1 MRSPIY
7 SHRHYQQGV
16 ALITVL
22 LVMAIATV
30 IASEVVSRLNF
41 HIQRTQ
47 NQQIQAQAYQY
58 ALGGEELVRQILFD
72 DHKNSQHDHHEE
84 KWAKLKPVYEFDQG
98 QLKIQLLDL
107 HSRLNINNL
116 LTDDGTLNE
125 IAYQQFLQLFSELSI
140 EPELLNTLVDWL
152 DKDITPRGFNS
163 EDDGYLALERPYR
176 TANRALAHLSE
187 LTLLQGWKQSHI
199 DQLAPFIT
207 VLPVATHINVNTAS
221 ATVLA
226 TLAEQLTTLNSAALV
241 TSQAGGG
248 FDTMNEFLAHDS
260 LAGIE
265 IDASALN
272 VHSEYFIAYVESTFA
287 DRTVWLQSLLHRDK
301 DSGEIKL
308 VSRDRSSHFL
318 WPKADRN
325 KDT

>member
-1 MRSPIY
+1 MRPPIY
-7 SHRHYQQGV
+7 SFRLYQQGV

-22 LVMAIATV
+22 LVMAVATV

-58 ALGGEELVRQILFD
+58 ALGGEELVRQILFE
-72 DHKNSQHDHHEE
+72 DHKNSQYDHLEE
-84 KWAKLKPVYEFDQG
+84 KWTKLQPVYEFDQG

-116 LTDDGTLNE
+116 LTDDGSLNE
-125 IAYQQFLQLFSELSI
+125 LSYQQFLQLFNELSI

-152 DKDITPRGFNS
+152 DKDVTPRGFNS

-187 LTLLQGWKQSHI
+187 LSLLQDWKQSHI

-221 ATVLA
+221 ATVLSTIA
-226 TLAEQLTTLNSAALV
+226 KQLTSLNSSALV
-241 TSQAGGG
+241 TSQRGGG
-248 FDTMNEFLAHDS
+248 FDTINVFIAHDS

-265 IDASALN
+265 INTSALN
-272 VHSEYFIAYVESTFA
+272 VHSEYFVAYVESTFA
-287 DRTVWLQSLLHRDK
+287 DRTIRLQSVLHRDK
-301 DSGEIKL
+301 ASGDIKL
-308 VSRDRSSHFL
+308 ISRDRSSHFL
-318 WPKADRN
+318 WPKQ
-325 KDT
+325 DTKSDT